1 MVGLTAAG
9 AANEEA
15 HAAGD
20 EVAQLRDGGGGGV
33 GAEEP
38 GPGHG
43 GGSQGQEGQEAE
55 EACTGDVADAQSA
68 CGRGARAE
76 KITEDGGGRGAHD
89 DVYAAGAIDWGGRE
103 KTERRLRQQHG
114 EEYDEPEIRLT
125 VLSQTTHPRR
135 TVYEEERALDTAGPK
150 KAAPG
155 KPRAA
160 GMSGYIELFGKPG
173 NINGILACRI
183 ANNLYVPPFGRQ
195 LLITAAFFKASN
207 PCAF

>member
-55 EACTGDVADAQSA
+55 EACTGDGADAQSA
-68 CGRGARAE
+68 CGRAPE
-76 KITEDGGGRGAHD
+76 
-89 DVYAAGAIDWGGRE
+89 
-103 KTERRLRQQHG
+103 LR
-114 EEYDEPEIRLT
+114 
-125 VLSQTTHPRR
+125 
-135 TVYEEERALDTAGPK
+135 K
-150 KAAPG
+150 
-155 KPRAA
+155 
-160 GMSGYIELFGKPG
+160 
-173 NINGILACRI
+173 
-183 ANNLYVPPFGRQ
+183 
-195 LLITAAFFKASN
+195 
-207 PCAF
+207 